1 MRTSPQSSKV
11 NFVSVR
17 SFFFFGLI
25 LLFGVGILYIFQPFI
40 YPLFWAA
47 IIAAMFHPV
56 YRFFSKHTKMPSI
69 SSALTLLLV
78 IAILFIPLAGVSIL
92 VVQQSIDLYNTLAQS
107 GYQFSIGN
115 ATNWIA
121 QTPLAPY
128 HSAIVGQFE
137 AHAGDIAKNVTT
149 LIIQNFATITQISA
163 SFAFKFCIMMY
174 ALYYFLKDGDRM
186 LKRLI
191 HLSPLGDTYEQLLFT
206 KFTSTSR
213 ATLKSTLI
221 IGGVQGTLGG
231 LLFFFTGIPAPVV
244 WGIVMIAF
252 SIIPGLGSF
261 VVWFPAG
268 IITLLMGDIQTSIII
283 LVGGFIISL
292 VDNLLRPPLLGH
304 DTQMHPL
311 VVLLSTL
318 GGLLLFGVSGFV
330 IGPVLAALFI
340 AIIDMYDHY
349 YRDELINNRN

>member
-1 MRTSPQSSKV
+1 MRIPTHSKV
-11 NFVSVR
+11 NFLSIR

-25 LLFGVGILYIFQPFI
+25 VFFGIGILYVFRPFV

-47 IIAAMFHPV
+47 IIAAIFHPV
-56 YRFFSKHTKMPSI
+56 YRFLAKHTKLPSV

-78 IAILFIPLAGVSIL
+78 IATLFIPLAGVSVL
-92 VVQQSIDLYNTLAQS
+92 VVQQSIELYGTIAAS
-107 GYQFSIGN
+107 GYQISIGD

-128 HSAIVGQFE
+128 QAMITEQFE

-149 LIIQNFATITQISA
+149 FIIQNFATITQISA
-163 SFAFKFCIMMY
+163 TFVFQFCIMMY
-174 ALYYFLKDGDRM
+174 ALYYFLKDGDRI
-186 LKRLI
+186 LKRFI
-191 HLSPLGDTYEQLLFT
+191 HLSPLGDTYENLLLT

-261 VVWFPAG
+261 VVWFPAAL
-268 IITLLMGDIQTSIII
+268 ISLIMGNIDTSIAI
-283 LVGGFIISL
+283 LIGGSIISM
-292 VDNLLRPPLLGH
+292 VDNLLRPPLLGR

-311 VVLLSTL
+311 IVLLSTL
-318 GGLLLFGVSGFV
+318 GGLFLFGISGFI

-340 AIIDMYDHY
+340 AVIDMYDHY
-349 YRDELINNRN
+349 YRDELANNRN

>member
-1 MRTSPQSSKV
+1 MRTTPQSSKV
-11 NFVSVR
+11 NFLSVR

-25 LLFGVGILYIFQPFI
+25 VSFGIAILYIFQPFI

-56 YRFFSKHTKMPSI
+56 YRFLSQHTKMPSI
-69 SSALTLLLV
+69 SSALTLLLIV
-78 IAILFIPLAGVSIL
+78 AILFIPLAGVSIL
-92 VVQQSIDLYNTLAQS
+92 VVQQSIDLYSTLAQS
-107 GYQFSIGN
+107 GYQFSVGN
-115 ATNWIA
+115 ATSWIT

-128 HSAIVGQFE
+128 HTMIIQQFE
-137 AHAGDIAKNVTT
+137 THAGDIAKNITT
-149 LIIQNFATITQISA
+149 FIIQNFATITQISA
-163 SFAFKFCIMMY
+163 TFVFQLCIMMY
-174 ALYYFLKDGDRM
+174 SLYYFLKDGDRI
-186 LKRLI
+186 LKRI
-191 HLSPLGDTYEQLLFT
+191 VHLSPLGDTYENLLFT

-221 IGGVQGTLGG
+221 IGGIQGTLGG

-252 SIIPGLGSF
+252 SIIPGMGSF
-261 VVWFPAG
+261 VVWFPAV
-268 IITLLMGDIQTSIII
+268 IISLIMGNVDTSIII
-283 LVGGFIISL
+283 LIGGSLISL
-292 VDNLLRPPLLGH
+292 VDNLLRPPLLGR

-318 GGLLLFGVSGFV
+318 GGLFLFGVSGFI

-340 AIIDMYDHY
+340 AVIDMYDHY
-349 YRDELINNRN
+349 YKDELAHNKN